1 MSKSIQIHSAREPPP
16 WDHPSLINA
25 HIYLTK
31 NIYVRCQMGCF
42 FGSPAG
48 AVAIRFRTLYA
59 PQNLNLERLPKKPRS
74 VNNESPCLVR

>member
-1 MSKSIQIHSAREPPP
+1 
-16 WDHPSLINA
+16 
-25 HIYLTK
+25 
-31 NIYVRCQMGCF
+31 MGCF

-74 VNNESPCLVR
+74 VNNESPYLVR